1 MAKAASTT
9 MVMNAAET
17 IEIKGIRIDMAKA

>member
-9 MVMNAAET
+9 MVSNAAET
-17 IEIKGIRIDMAKA
+17 IEMKGVRIDMVKA

>member
-9 MVMNAAET
+9 MTINAAET
-17 IEIKGIRIDMAKA
+17 IEMKDVRNGMVKA